1 MKEGFTFNA
10 PPSQEV
16 KTESFHERLVEGIDR
31 DSRSLDKETA
41 RHGWSSHDPEKRK
54 AYRERFHVKE
64 KKGSINGQD
73 FSFLGV
79 AHTPETLLFE
89 REKLEDAI
97 KNCGAVVLECAPEIA
112 GLFNPEFQKKIHEEL
127 MAVLKDKVEVAV
139 WIATNI
145 TKNPTKIFFHEMEQL
160 AKKYGKPVITID
172 PHSGPNIHKDL
183 MREWI
188 SESDVLREKTEAIQ
202 TGMVGGLS
210 AGVLASLGFLTL
222 SIMEGERGKNVILQ
236 EQEQL
241 KNLEDE
247 AEARQQEITKLTE
260 SVEETRTK
268 LNEIRGQFGLPPIK
282 EDPPSVFSAKDK
294 LEKLQAEQEGLE
306 KQKEELISKQEKEQQ
321 VRSVV
326 ATKEDA
332 PENPSRRNFLKGVAV
347 LGITAVVAPTAILS
361 VLEQKPER
369 AGGDKPLV
377 ASLLFDE
384 IDYRNVA
391 VARGID
397 LLTQREKYKGPLV
410 IIYGRY
416 HTDPMV
422 NYLNSP
428 TLRNV
433 KYAAYK
439 PLRNI
444 KPPQIGEHRY
454 SMDKIAP
461 FNTNP
466 TGRWERIRAEDI

>member
-16 KTESFHERLVEGIDR
+16 KTESFHESFHKRLVEEIDKN
-31 DSRSLDKETA
+31 SRSLDKGTQQVN
-41 RHGWSSHDPEKRK
+41 RWSFSDPKEKE
-54 AYRERFHVKE
+54 ALREEFHIKE

-73 FSFLGV
+73 FHFLGV

-97 KNCGAVVLECAPEIA
+97 KNCGAVVLECAPEIE
-112 GLFNPEFQKKIHEEL
+112 GLFDPEFQKKIHEEL
-127 MAVLKDKVEVAV
+127 MAGGKDKVEADN
-139 WIATNI
+139 WIEGNI
-145 TKNPTKIFFHEMEQL
+145 TKHPTKIFFHEMEQL

-172 PHSGPNIHKDL
+172 PHSGPNIGKDL
-183 MREWI
+183 VREWI
-188 SESDVLREKTEAIQ
+188 SESDVLVEKAEAIQ

-210 AGVLASLGFLTL
+210 AGVLTSLGFLTL
-222 SIMEGERGKNVILQ
+222 SLMEGERGKNVTLQ
-236 EQEQL
+236 EQEQ
-241 KNLEDE
+241 
-247 AEARQQEITKLTE
+247 
-260 SVEETRTK
+260 
-268 LNEIRGQFGLPPIK
+268 
-282 EDPPSVFSAKDK
+282 
-294 LEKLQAEQEGLE
+294 EQE
-306 KQKEELISKQEKEQQ
+306 EEQ

-326 ATKEDA
+326 ATKEGA
-332 PENPSRRNFLKGVAV
+332 PENPSRRNFLKGMAV
-347 LGITAVVAPTAILS
+347 LGVTAVVSPTAVLS

-369 AGGDKPLV
+369 AGGDKPFV
-377 ASLLFDE
+377 ASLLFHA

-397 LLTQREKYKGPLV
+397 LLTQKEKYQGPLV

-416 HTDPMV
+416 HTDTMV

-428 TLRNV
+428 TLRDV

-444 KPPQIGEHRY
+444 KPPQIGEYRY
-454 SMDKIAP
+454 AIDKTAS